1 MSPFSLI
8 IIGYKT
14 DFNMHFIKIYL
25 CLARNLLLYN
35 VETVNTAQLD
45 CQ

>member
-1 MSPFSLI
+1 MKNGKKI
-8 IIGYKT
+8 
-14 DFNMHFIKIYL
+14 DFNMHIIKIYL
-25 CLARNLLLYN
+25 CLARNLLFYN